1 MKNDNYLKKIQELS
15 QTNLGISIRKL
26 KVGSIDI
33 YILNI
38 AQISDKD
45 SISNNIIK
53 PLLQYSKNE
62 PLTIETIANSIIYIN
77 AISMDNNENMIIDYI
92 LKGNT
97 LIFIPSEDQYIIAD
111 TLQAAKREIQTPELE
126 GTLRGPKDCF
136 TENFDSNLSL
146 IRYRIK
152 DPELRLDIFQI
163 GKRTKTSVAVVY
175 INNIANS
182 EYVNEITKRLQS
194 INIDGIIDTGYI
206 QKFLR
211 NSPFD
216 LFPEMGIIERSDLA
230 CITLLEGKIC
240 IVTEGSNLVLSA
252 PKVFVGFFNS
262 SEDAFDNI
270 YFGMFNKF
278 IRIVALMI
286 SLTLSALYV
295 AVVAFHSDILPVSYI
310 MILASSR
317 GAVPFNSV
325 LEASLMEFVS
335 EILREASVRLPK
347 RIGSAIGI
355 VGTIVIGQAAVSAG
369 LVSPLMV
376 IIVSLSTMCSFVA
389 ADFTIMNPIRVLKF
403 LLIFIT
409 GFMGLFGFVIGITFI
424 LVNILST
431 SSFGVPYGVPLSPLN
446 LKDLKSYLLSDVVLS
461 KKRPRFLRTNNKNKQ

>member
-26 KVGSIDI
+26 KVGRIDI

-53 PLLQYSKNE
+53 PLLQYSKDE
-62 PLTIETIANSIIYIN
+62 SLTIETIANSIIYIN

-97 LIFIPSEDQYIIAD
+97 LIFIPSEEQYIIAD

-146 IRYRIK
+146 IRYRVK
-152 DPELRLDIFQI
+152 DPELRLDIFRI

-182 EYVNEITKRLQS
+182 EYVNEISKRLQS
-194 INIDGIIDTGYI
+194 ISIDGIIDTGYI

-211 NSPFD
+211 NSPLD

-240 IVTEGSNLVLSA
+240 IITEGSNLALSA
-252 PKVFVGFFNS
+252 PKVFMDFFNS

-278 IRIVALMI
+278 LRMVALMI

-347 RIGSAIGI
+347 RIGAAIGI

-403 LLIFIT
+403 LLIFAT

-431 SSFGVPYGVPLSPLN
+431 SSFGVPYGAPLSPLN
-446 LKDLKSYLLSDVVLS
+446 FKDLKSYLLSDIGLY